1 MHGIVAAAQPPLNW
15 LCLDAAAISDVDYS
29 AAQTLRE
36 TQVELGKQ
44 GVRLVFADVQDP
56 VRRELDRYG
65 ITDLVGADAY
75 FATVADAIAAFS
87 RTGGH

>member
-1 MHGIVAAAQPPLNW
+1 
-15 LCLDAAAISDVDYS
+15 
-29 AAQTLRE
+29 
-36 TQVELGKQ
+36 
-44 GVRLVFADVQDP
+44 VRLVFADVQDP

-65 ITDLVGADAY
+65 ITDLAGADAY